1 MTHSRQKIL
10 EYIIDQQST
19 TVEELS
25 KVFQVSQANIR
36 HHLSILIEQGSVK
49 VIGQKMRTAR
59 GRPAQIY
66 TSKLQSDQN
75 NLDKLSDALLFLLF
89 SFLGSAEKNQ
99 AVDQIAIHMAKEFKT
114 TIINPTRRL
123 YSTIQSLNRM
133 NYQAHWEAHFKYPRI
148 ILGHCPY
155 QGMQNDHPELC
166 QLDASLLE
174 FLLESKVRQIE
185 NQVINNKGFPQC
197 IFLIDVSV

>member
-10 EYIIDQQST
+10 EFIIEQQST

-25 KVFQVSQANIR
+25 KVFQVTQANIR
-36 HHLSILIEQGSVK
+36 HHLSILTEQGSIK
-49 VIGQKMRTAR
+49 VIGQKMQTAR

-66 TSKLQSDQN
+66 SSKLQSDQN
-75 NLDKLSDALLFLLF
+75 NLDKLTDALLSSLF
-89 SFLGSAEKNQ
+89 SNIGTDKKNQ
-99 AVDQIAIHMAKEFKT
+99 AVDQIAIHMAKEYKT

-133 NYQAHWEAHFKYPRI
+133 NYHAHWEAHLKHPRI

-185 NQVINNKGFPQC
+185 NQVINHKGIPQC
-197 IFLIDVSV
+197 FFLIDLSV

>member
-10 EYIIDQQST
+10 EYIIEQQST
-19 TVEELS
+19 TVDELS
-25 KVFQVSQANIR
+25 KVFQVTQANIR
-36 HHLSILIEQGSVK
+36 HHLSILTEQGSVK
-49 VIGQKMRTAR
+49 VIGQIMRTAR

-75 NLDKLSDALLFLLF
+75 NLDKLSDALLYLF
-89 SFLGSAEKNQ
+89 FSKIGSDEKNQ
-99 AVDQIAIHMAKEFKT
+99 AVDQIAIHMATEFKT
-114 TIINPTRRL
+114 TLINPTKRL

-133 NYQAHWEAHFKYPRI
+133 NYQAHWEAHFKHPRI

-174 FLLESKVRQIE
+174 FLLELKVRQID

-197 IFLIDVSV
+197 IFLIDLSV